1 METIINELEIASPS
15 VVRQAARDFAA
26 ALSETPQFKDY
37 EELSI
42 QLRGDTT
49 AQKAIQAY
57 QEKQRSLQTLL
68 MLQAVPSQEQAELE
82 RLRQDFLE
90 QPGVKAFL
98 EAQEELIVMCQ
109 TASDL
114 LGQHIGLSFTAV
126 CGSGC
131 C

>member
-15 VVRQAARDFAA
+15 VVRLAARDFAA
-26 ALSETPQFKDY
+26 ALSETLQFKAY

-42 QLRGDTT
+42 QLRRDMT

-57 QEKQRSLQTLL
+57 QEKQKSLKTML
-68 MLQAVPSQEQAELE
+68 MLQAVPPQEQAELE
-82 RLRQDFLE
+82 RLRQDFLA
-90 QPGVKAFL
+90 QPAVKAFL
-98 EAQEELIVMCQ
+98 KAQEDLIVLCQ
-109 TASDL
+109 TATDL
-114 LGQHIGLSFTAV
+114 LGQHIGLSFTAA

>member
-1 METIINELEIASPS
+1 METIITELEIASPS

-42 QLRGDTT
+42 QLRGDTA

-68 MLQAVPSQEQAELE
+68 MLHAVPPQEQAELE
-82 RLRQDFLE
+82 RLKQDYLT
-90 QPGVKAFL
+90 QPVVKAFL
-98 EAQEELIVMCQ
+98 KAQEDLIVLCQ
-109 TASDL
+109 TATDL
-114 LGQHIGLSFTAV
+114 LGQHIGLSFTAA
-126 CGSGC
+126 CGLGC